1 MAPSKPTGRPTFV
14 KAEKPK
20 RIRTADALWAA
31 GLGEWDADL
40 VTGQVALSRRVNHL
54 FGFAD
59 QPLTIEDI
67 RARYHPDDQ
76 QRVAAET
83 AAALADPSKSV
94 VRNSF
99 RVVRADGSVAW
110 VEARGR
116 IFRDPSG
123 RAIRTMGVML
133 DITDQKETELALEQ
147 TWRRFETALAN
158 TAVVVWQQDLSLRYT
173 WINNARLGYKA
184 NAVIG
189 HTDSELMGPEL
200 GRPVEAIKRR
210 VIETGRSAHEE
221 VVVQGE
227 QGRATYDLYIEPLH
241 DEHGVAVGITC
252 AAIELS
258 KGERRVVGSAQTL
271 SRHILDR
278 EFLLDAL
285 GSRAEAELRGPGLVT
300 SCARALQ
307 KKISA
312 FASLTAEESSIV
324 AQLEWKRRFLPA
336 KQDFVVGKPGRA
348 PRSWLLGSG
357 WACSYTLLS
366 DGERQIISFHIPGD
380 MTGLSRSLFASS
392 DHSYSAITDCVI
404 CEIDNRLLRKILQS
418 ETNLSSGLLQLASCD
433 EAIIEQHLINVG
445 RRSALAR
452 VAHLLLELGTR
463 LQLVGL
469 ADEGGYRC
477 PLNQDMLADAL
488 GMTNVHVNRMLRK
501 LRELGYAVFR
511 NGYVSFTNKT
521 RLIELA
527 DYDPSYLS
535 LRNQVSQP
543 FAGTGN

>member
-1 MAPSKPTGRPTFV
+1 MVPSEPTDRPTSV
-14 KAEKPK
+14 KAKDPK
-20 RIRTADALWAA
+20 RIRAADALWAA
-31 GLGEWDADL
+31 GLGEWDADF
-40 VTGQVALSRRVNHL
+40 VAGQIALSRRINHL
-54 FGFAD
+54 FGFPED
-59 QPLTIEDI
+59 QRLTIDGI
-67 RARYHPDDQ
+67 RARYHPDDR

-83 AAALADPSKSV
+83 AAALADPSKTV
-94 VRNSF
+94 FRNSF

-110 VEARGR
+110 LEARGR
-116 IFRDPSG
+116 IFRDASG

-200 GRPVEAIKRR
+200 GRPVEAIKRK
-210 VIETGRSAHEE
+210 VIETGQSAHEE
-221 VVVQGE
+221 VLVQGE
-227 QGRATYDLYIEPLH
+227 QGRATYDLYVEPLH
-241 DEHGVAVGITC
+241 DEHGVVVGITC

-258 KGERRVVGSAQTL
+258 KGERRVVGSAPAL
-271 SRHILDR
+271 SQNILDR
-278 EFLLDAL
+278 NFLLDAI
-285 GSRAEAELRGPGLVT
+285 GSRAPPNLLTT
-300 SCARALQ
+300 SCALALQ
-307 KKISA
+307 KKIAA
-312 FASLTAEESSIV
+312 FAALTAEESSIV
-324 AQLEWKRRFLPA
+324 RQLEWKRRFLPA
-336 KQDFVVGKPGRA
+336 RQDFVVGKPGSA

-357 WACSYTLLS
+357 WAYSYTVLA
-366 DGERQIISFHIPGD
+366 DGERQIISFHVPGD
-380 MTGLSRSLFASS
+380 LVGLSRAIFASS
-392 DHSYSAITDCVI
+392 NHSYAAITDCVI
-404 CEIDNRLLRKILQS
+404 CEIDNRLLRKVLQS
-418 ETNLSSGLLQLASCD
+418 ETNLSGGLLQLASYD
-433 EAIIEQHLINVG
+433 EAIIEQHLISVG
-445 RRSALAR
+445 RCSALAR

-511 NGYVSFTNKT
+511 NGYVSFTNKA

-527 DYDPSYLS
+527 EYNPSYLS
-535 LRNQVSQP
+535 LRNQVSLP
-543 FAGTGN
+543 SAGTGD

>member
-1 MAPSKPTGRPTFV
+1 MAPSKTTGRPTSL
-14 KAEKPK
+14 KAERPK
-20 RIRTADALWAA
+20 RIRAADALWAA

-40 VTGQVALSRRVNHL
+40 VTGQVVLSRRVNHL
-54 FGFAD
+54 FGFSEH

-83 AAALADPSKSV
+83 TAALADPSKSV

-99 RVVRADGSVAW
+99 RVVREDQPVAW

-116 IFRDPSG
+116 IFRDANG
-123 RAIRTMGVML
+123 RALRTMGVML

-189 HTDSELMGPEL
+189 HTDSELMGLEL

-221 VVVQGE
+221 VQVQGE
-227 QGRATYDLYIEPLH
+227 QGRATYDLYVEPVH
-241 DEHGVAVGITC
+241 EEHGVVVGITC

-258 KGERRVVGSAQTL
+258 KGERRVVGSAPTL
-271 SRHILDR
+271 SQNILDR
-278 EFLLDAL
+278 DFLLDAL
-285 GSRAEAELRGPGLVT
+285 GSRAQAELLIK
-300 SCARALQ
+300 SCALTLQ
-307 KKISA
+307 KKIAA
-312 FASLTAEESSIV
+312 FAVLTAEERSLV
-324 AQLEWKRRFLPA
+324 AQLGWKRRFLPA
-336 KQDFVVGKPGRA
+336 KEDFVIGKPGRA

-357 WACSYTLLS
+357 WACSYTLLA

-380 MTGLSRSLFASS
+380 LIGLSRAISATSN
-392 DHSYSAITDCVI
+392 HSYSAITDCLI

-418 ETNLSSGLLQLASCD
+418 ETNLSGGLLQLASYD
-433 EAIIEQHLINVG
+433 EAINEQHLINVG

-488 GMTNVHVNRMLRK
+488 GLTNVHVNRMLRK

-511 NGYVSFTNKT
+511 NGFVSFTNMTK
-521 RLIELA
+521 LIELA
-527 DYDPSYLS
+527 EYDSGYLS
-535 LRNQVSQP
+535 LRHQVS
-543 FAGTGN
+543 